1 MSLNEITMFRYKLPA
16 ASFSNPLEKVSI
28 KEVTVTEGRVYYTDE
43 KNRTKYLKTES
54 ADVHGIRYHS
64 QADGFDDSILF
75 RTRMEAERRFEYDKI
90 KVALNQNFAT
100 SKFFC
105 LPLDLLRQ
113 INTCL
118 ENGDKD
124 RVSECVIPH
133 QEISIP
139 LKNDLGTLC
148 AELGGDPDHPEIFT
162 YIERPDGIQVD
173 VCAVSQNEHSD
184 GVTILRWLDT
194 STDQYSDSAIISAES
209 INIEA

>member
-64 QADGFDDSILF
+64 QADGFHDSILF
-75 RTRMEAERRFEYDKI
+75 RTRMDAERRFEYDKI

-124 RVSECVIPH
+124 RISEYVIPQH
-133 QEISIP
+133 SISTP
-139 LKNDLGTLC
+139 LKNGLGTLC
-148 AELGGDPDHPEIFT
+148 AVIGGDPDYPEIFT
-162 YIERPDGIQVD
+162 YVERPDGIQID
-173 VCAVSQNEHSD
+173 CCAVSQNGHSD
-184 GVTILRWLDT
+184 GVTIYRWLDT
-194 STDQYSDSAIISAES
+194 STDAYTDSAVVSAEN
-209 INIEA
+209 INSEA